1 MEEGDVNK
9 YRMVVIGGSAGS
21 LDVILKIVAAVQDA
35 ADVAFIV
42 VVHRA
47 KTGDSIL
54 ADLLST
60 QTKLAVKEVEDKE
73 QILPGTIYIAPP
85 DYHLLLENE
94 YTFSLDASE
103 KVHYSRPSIDV
114 TFESAALVY
123 KTTLVGILLSGAN
136 ADGAAGIKTIADA
149 GGYTIVQQPAT
160 AEVSYMP
167 QRALSI
173 ARVSKVLEGE
183 EIGGFLNKILNV
195 KS

>member
-1 MEEGDVNK
+1 MAQGNVTK

-35 ADVAFIV
+35 VDVTFVV
-42 VVHRA
+42 VVHRG

-54 ADLLST
+54 ADLLAT
-60 QTKLAVKEVEDKE
+60 QTKLVVKEVEDKE

-103 KVHYSRPSIDV
+103 KVNYSRPSIDV
-114 TFESAALVY
+114 TFESAAYVY
-123 KTTLVGILLSGAN
+123 GAALIGILLSGAN

-149 GGYTIVQQPAT
+149 GGYTLVQQPAT
-160 AEVSYMP
+160 AEVGYMP
-167 QRALSI
+167 QQAI
-173 ARVSKVLEGE
+173 NITPVSKILDGE
-183 EIGGFLNKILNV
+183 EIGRYLQKLL
-195 KS
+195 KQY

>member
-1 MEEGDVNK
+1 
-9 YRMVVIGGSAGS
+9 MVVIGGSAGS

-35 ADVAFIV
+35 VDVAFIV

-114 TFESAALVY
+114 TFESAAFVY

-136 ADGAAGIKTIADA
+136 ADGAVGIKTIADA

-173 ARVSKVLEGE
+173 ARVNKVLDGE
-183 EIGGFLNKILNV
+183 EIGGFLNRILNV

>member
-21 LDVILKIVAAVQDA
+21 LDVILKIVATVQNA

-54 ADLLST
+54 ADLLSA

-136 ADGAAGIKTIADA
+136 ADGAMGIKTIADA

-173 ARVSKVLEGE
+173 ARVNKVLEGE
-183 EIGGFLNKILNV
+183 EIGGFLNRILNV